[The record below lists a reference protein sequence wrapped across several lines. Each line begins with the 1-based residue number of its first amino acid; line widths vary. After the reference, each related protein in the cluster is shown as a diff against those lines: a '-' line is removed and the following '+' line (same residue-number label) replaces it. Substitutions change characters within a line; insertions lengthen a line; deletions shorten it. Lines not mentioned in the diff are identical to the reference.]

1 MPLIYKLNKM
11 ALSLCITQRFAIT
24 QTHSR
29 PNPASFWR
37 GSADSRYTRVSSNVE
52 ISTSFYNI
60 TRFWIWRNSGLLFG
74 KQKFLILSSQVWS
87 RGQWDRSILRAQA
100 WARRLWWKTN
110 QTSKIWFYDRC
121 WNRKYCIYTSL
132 VKVCCHS
139 SLTKSFARTFALVYF
154 IGLS

>member
-1 MPLIYKLNKM
+1 MYNTKICHY
-11 ALSLCITQRFAIT
+11 
-24 QTHSR
+24 
-29 PNPASFWR
+29 PNPLKTESGKFLALQRIPDIQESVAM
-37 GSADSRYTRVSSNVE
+37 SKYQPVST
-52 ISTSFYNI
+52 IYI
-60 TRFWIWRNSGLLFG
+60 TGFWIWRNSGLLFG

-139 SLTKSFARTFALVYF
+139 SLKKSFARTFALVYF